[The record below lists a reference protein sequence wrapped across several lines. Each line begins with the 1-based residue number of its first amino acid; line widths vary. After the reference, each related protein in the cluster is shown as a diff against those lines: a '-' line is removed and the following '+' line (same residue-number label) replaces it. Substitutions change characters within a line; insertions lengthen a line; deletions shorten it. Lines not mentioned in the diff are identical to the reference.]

1 VATKRPGLVPRVVV
15 LILATALLT
24 GRTGRAQTTGGI
36 GGRVVDP
43 EGVALPG
50 VPVEV
55 SSPNLQGTR
64 TAQTSNDG
72 TYRIPFLPP
81 GSYVV
86 RAALPGF
93 AGAERSAAVTLDATA
108 TVDLTLRILAE
119 EQVLVSGRA
128 PLLDSTA
135 TTTGTSYTHD
145 VIKHLPVARNYAHVV
160 QANPCVFSDRGV
172 TQGRSLALSIYGATS
187 AENQWV
193 IDGVNTTNVL
203 LGIQGKA
210 INNEF
215 VQEVQVMT
223 GGYQAEYGGALGGV
237 INVITKAG
245 GNEFHGDAF
254 AYYDSS
260 ALSAERVFVAGEDS
274 PLSGMRLA
282 DYQRIDIGADL
293 GGFILKDRLWFFGAY
308 NRVEFPAK
316 VSRYVASDLVDETM
330 EFPLD
335 GTENLY
341 TGKLTWNVA
350 SGSTLVAAVLADPVA
365 NSGTGLADPRQGG
378 GVGARDITNPDPS
391 TWEASRSGGAADY
404 GLRWNQVL
412 GGAALVTLQA
422 ARHQD
427 RYQLEA
433 TGRASEPRLEDWTCE
448 GGTREEPCEIP
459 PGPNFVTG
467 GFGQLGGVG
476 SNSASYRN
484 QLRADAVL
492 YLGAHEIGLGGGYQ
506 GARTNVAAFY
516 SGGQWIRHYSEHGQD
531 YYEHRFYARSPDDL
545 SPSDQTARASTR
557 ELGFYLQDSWRAA
570 PGLTINAGLRWD
582 AEDVQ
587 NFDDES
593 VLQTQQWQPRL
604 GVVWDPW
611 RDGATKVY
619 AFAGRFAYALPTD
632 LAARAWLDFVS
643 ARTFNFDPVGVAQDE
658 NVFGHETATVNRQSF
673 GTPVDGDLNP
683 FAQDELT
690 VGIDRLL
697 GQSLTLGLKGT
708 YRRLSSAI
716 EDRCDLDYSAPE
728 NNGSSC
734 AITNPGSEGR
744 WARGDFHSC
753 DGLDE
758 FNNCWNGMPMYPSP
772 RMPEI
777 SRIYRGIELLARKSL
792 SDGLWLQAS
801 FVFSSLRG
809 NYDGM
814 VAESGQTDPGI
825 NADFD
830 YPAFTPNSY
839 GRLYL
844 DRPYSLRLDG
854 FYATPFHLSVGLQA
868 WLRSGA
874 PLGTYGYFSWNY
886 GSVRLVPRGSAGRL
900 PMEWDA
906 NLTLEYPILF
916 GPVTVTLQGY
926 LYNLFNNQI
935 PTGRDQ
941 DWSNQRPADYPDSLF
956 DANQPQS
963 NPYYGLT
970 TERQEPRLFRAAVR
984 VSF

>member
-1 VATKRPGLVPRVVV
+1 
-15 LILATALLT
+15 
-24 GRTGRAQTTGGI
+24 
-36 GGRVVDP
+36 
-43 EGVALPG
+43 
-50 VPVEV
+50 
-55 SSPNLQGTR
+55 
-64 TAQTSNDG
+64 
-72 TYRIPFLPP
+72 
-81 GSYVV
+81 V
-86 RAALPGF
+86 RATLPGF

-135 TTTGTSYTHD
+135 TTTGTSYTYD

-193 IDGVNTTNVL
+193 VDGVNTTNVL

-210 INNEF
+210 VNNEF

-237 INVITKAG
+237 INVVTKAG

-260 ALSAERVFVAGEDS
+260 AMSAERVFVTEEDS
-274 PLSGMRLA
+274 PLTGMRLA
-282 DYQRIDIGADL
+282 DYQRIDFGADL
-293 GGFILKDRLWFFGAY
+293 GGFILQDRLWFFGAY

-316 VSRYVASDLVDETM
+316 VSRYVARGLVDETM

-335 GTENLY
+335 GVENLY

-350 SGSTLVAAVLADPVA
+350 PGSTLVAAVLADPVT
-365 NSGTGLADPRQGG
+365 NSGAGLADPRQGG

-391 TWEASRSGGAADY
+391 TWEATRSGGGADY
-404 GLRWNQVL
+404 GVRWNQLFGASVL
-412 GGAALVTLQA
+412 ATLQA

-427 RYQLEA
+427 RYTLKA
-433 TGRASEPRLEDWTCE
+433 TGSASEPRIEDWTCE
-448 GGTREEPCEIP
+448 GGTREVACEIP
-459 PGPNFVTG
+459 PGANFVTG
-467 GFGQLGGVG
+467 GLGQLGGTNN
-476 SNSASYRN
+476 NSSSYRD
-484 QLRADAVL
+484 QLRADVIV
-492 YLGAHEIGLGGGYQ
+492 YRGAHEIGLGGAYQ
-506 GARTNVAAFY
+506 AARTNVEVFY
-516 SGGQWIRHYSEHGQD
+516 SGGQLVRRYNEYGQD
-531 YYEHRFYARSPDDL
+531 YYEHRFFSGNPNDL
-545 SPSDQTARASTR
+545 SADDRTARASTR

-587 NFDDES
+587 KFDDES
-593 VLQTQQWQPRL
+593 VLRTQQWQPRL

-632 LAARAWLDFVS
+632 LVARAWLDFV
-643 ARTFNFDPVGVAQDE
+643 RVYTYNFDEVGLEQDE
-658 NVFGHETATVNRQSF
+658 NVFGHETHDVGRQGF
-673 GTPVDGDLNP
+673 GTVVDGDLDP

-690 VGIDRLL
+690 VGIERLL
-697 GQSLTLGLKGT
+697 NPSLTLGLKAS

-734 AITNPGSEGR
+734 AITNPGSDGR
-744 WARGDFHSC
+744 WASGDFHSC
-753 DGLDE
+753 DGLDDY
-758 FNNCWNGMPMYPSP
+758 NNCWNGTPMYPAP

-801 FVFSSLRG
+801 FVLSSLRG

-830 YPAFTPNSY
+830 YPALDPNSY

-844 DRPYSLRLDG
+844 DRPYSLRFDG
-854 FYATPFHLSVGLQA
+854 FYATPFRLSVGLQA

-874 PLGTYGYFSWNY
+874 PLGQYGYFNSGY
-886 GSVRLVPRGSAGRL
+886 ESTARLVPRGYAGRL

-906 NLTLEYPILF
+906 NLTLEYPIVF
-916 GPVTVTLQGY
+916 EPVTVTLQAY
-926 LYNLFNNQI
+926 LYNVFNNQTE
-935 PTGRDQ
+935 TGRDQ
-941 DWSNQRPADYPDSLF
+941 VWSNQPPADYPDSLF
-956 DANQPQS
+956 DPSQPQS
-963 NPYYGLT
+963 NPNYGLT
-970 TERQEPRLFRAAVR
+970 TARQEPRLFRFAAK